1 MSEIWAKSNGTPLK
15 EHVKDILECINYL
28 PFDKIKINID
38 KELFEKLLKFLALFH
53 DIGKASPYFQKEIGN
68 QNFPLKNPDFPPLR
82 HNILSL
88 FFINKEKIK
97 EICNNDEGIY
107 ATFLSAIAF
116 HHWKIDERDYL
127 LYLNP
132 DLKNTARKLLEN
144 SLGNQIVGIL
154 KDHFKGFTI
163 DNQIIEDFISFDYH
177 LAKHIEKEGN
187 LISANIIPP
196 YSLYFLPQKL
206 IMEKELKIDLNL
218 WIFLAGFLMRVD
230 HFASFME
237 KEGTVNP
244 KDFEIKPSVE
254 NLSDKLKKNFGE
266 DYWQKIVKDKDKKN
280 LILIAPTGIGKT
292 EAAFLWAEGEKFFY
306 TLPYRVATNQ
316 IFERTCKYFNTS
328 DDNSD
333 IFIKGNV
340 GLLHSDADLYL
351 IEKLEISKKTFW
363 DGENLKIL
371 ELSRHFSLPISIVTG
386 DQIFPAALKYPTYEK
401 IYATLGYSKIII
413 DEVQSYDP
421 RACAIII
428 KMIEEMIDCGAR
440 FLLMTATLPPF
451 IIKKL
456 LKEIIIKKLEEF
468 FEIIDCCQKISEII
482 DCCQKISEI
491 IDCCQK
497 ISEIIDCCQ
506 KISEIIDC
514 CQKISDI
521 KRHKI
526 IKKLEESFEIIDY
539 YQKISDIKRHKI
551 KLIKKDIEED
561 NTIEEIINKANK
573 GKRILVV
580 LNTVEKAENVYKK
593 IIEKINSNILVELIH
608 SRFTL
613 NERKEK
619 EEKLTREF
627 CNPKREDEKT
637 PKILIATQ
645 VIEVSLDIDA
655 DYLFTE
661 IAPIDVLV
669 QRMGR
674 VMRRVNL
681 IDGKIKNTGKNFNY
695 TDFYENNEE
704 NILIYYTEDN
714 EKIRESGKGKVYEQ
728 KLIEK
733 TYKVL
738 REKGEIGEKE
748 KQSLVEEVYNEEEL
762 KDSEY
767 LKKFYDTLKILEKGF
782 ISENKEEA
790 HQIFREIYSIPV
802 IIIEDDKDKK
812 INEIVDKINNTS
824 SINWLWFKKEII
836 AQYVINDNMN
846 RYREKEI
853 NSLWNEIKE
862 ELKLNKKEKD
872 KIRNYCEGIFVYK
885 KTKQV
890 YETYGLF

>member
-401 IYATLGYSKIII
+401 VYATLGYSKIII

-451 IIKKL
+451 IRKK
-456 LKEIIIKKLEEF
+456 LKEII
-468 FEIIDCCQKISEII
+468 
-482 DCCQKISEI
+482 
-491 IDCCQK
+491 
-497 ISEIIDCCQ
+497 
-506 KISEIIDC
+506 
-514 CQKISDI
+514 
-521 KRHKI
+521 
-526 IKKLEESFEIIDY
+526 LEESLEIIDY

>member
-401 IYATLGYSKIII
+401 VYATLGYSKIII

-451 IIKKL
+451 IRKK
-456 LKEIIIKKLEEF
+456 LKEII
-468 FEIIDCCQKISEII
+468 
-482 DCCQKISEI
+482 
-491 IDCCQK
+491 
-497 ISEIIDCCQ
+497 
-506 KISEIIDC
+506 
-514 CQKISDI
+514 
-521 KRHKI
+521 
-526 IKKLEESFEIIDY
+526 LEESLEIIDY
-539 YQKISDIKRHKI
+539 YQEISDIKRHKI